1 MTFVSLG
8 AREDGEISSPLQD
21 AGEDGH
27 GSAVPLRAGGKAG
40 PSLCF
45 GTMIYAAGDNAGGNP
60 FAVLTAVVAPAI
72 LTNACSVLA
81 LGTSNRLARVVD
93 RTRVVAR
100 ELAALEAGGL
110 DDSST
115 ESSQGQSQRRA
126 QSDYGSWAA
135 QLKGLQARTRLL
147 VKALRVI
154 YGSLG
159 LFATAAL
166 VSVIGSIVTY
176 YGQRILFQV
185 TAGLALLAG
194 AVAVVGLASGCALMV
209 HETRLAVDNLAEE
222 AKMHTR
228 LRR

>member
-1 MTFVSLG
+1 
-8 AREDGEISSPLQD
+8 
-21 AGEDGH
+21 
-27 GSAVPLRAGGKAG
+27 
-40 PSLCF
+40 
-45 GTMIYAAGDNAGGNP
+45 MIYAAGETAGGNP

-81 LGTSNRLARVVD
+81 LGTGNRLARVVD
-93 RTRVVAR
+93 RTRVVDR
-100 ELAALEAGGL
+100 ELAAIGPGGL
-110 DDSST
+110 NYD
-115 ESSQGQSQRRA
+115 G
-126 QSDYGSWAA
+126 WAA
-135 QLKGLQARTRLL
+135 QLAGLQVRTQLL

-166 VSVIGSIVTY
+166 VSVVGSIVTY

-209 HETRLAVDNLAEE
+209 HETRLAVQNLADE
-222 AKMHTR
+222 AKMYMGA
-228 LRR
+228 RR